1 MRLNNIKE
9 GTSASINTFKTNIE
23 VETLKNEDYRR
34 VLFTSKNLQ
43 LVLMSLKPGVEIGEE
58 RHTLDQF
65 IRVESGVGTSVLD
78 GKKNKVRDG
87 DALVIPAGV
96 KHNIINEGKEDLKLY
111 TVYGP
116 PNHKKGTVHKDKED
130 EQEEHFDG
138 KTDL

>member
-58 RHTLDQF
+58 RHKLDQF
-65 IRVESGVGTSVLD
+65 IRVEGGVGTSVLD
-78 GKKNKVRDG
+78 GKKSKIRDG

-116 PNHKKGTVHKDKED
+116 PNHKRGTVQKDKED
-130 EQEEHFDG
+130 EQEKHFDG